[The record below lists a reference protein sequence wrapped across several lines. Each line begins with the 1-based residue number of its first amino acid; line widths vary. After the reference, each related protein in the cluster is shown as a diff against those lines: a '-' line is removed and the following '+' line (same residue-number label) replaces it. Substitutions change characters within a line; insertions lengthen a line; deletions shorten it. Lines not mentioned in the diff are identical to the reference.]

1 MATFSVLRSL
11 ALNSSKQG
19 ALNFSTS
26 TCLCKRQSPRTVG
39 VMGWFKA
46 ARRRLD
52 HERKMKEKPKT
63 PVQLEAE
70 VRLQQQEGI
79 EFLTTNRV
87 KYRMSEDGNKLAIK
101 PEVMLSKDR
110 QTVICYHPPPK
121 QFPFHFTAAAEA
133 GARWQGIATDDYEET
148 LSEEQIIEV
157 KMLRIEDPK
166 LWTVRSLANMMQ
178 VKPDVI
184 RPHARLDEKLQE
196 AVKVQRQ
203 LYNAMVL
210 SERKKIRQRE
220 LWERVQYVKDTRG
233 DAQAQAFSAR
243 ERQSGADRQ
252 YVPPKRTPW
261 KHISNNPN
269 IPDIRKYPG
278 TDGKH

>member
-79 EFLTTNRV
+79 EFLTTNRM

-110 QTVICYHPPPK
+110 QS
-121 QFPFHFTAAAEA
+121 F
-133 GARWQGIATDDYEET
+133 ATIHHQSSF
-148 LSEEQIIEV
+148 LSISLLQQRLVHVGKASLLMIM
-157 KMLRIEDPK
+157 KRHSQRS
-166 LWTVRSLANMMQ
+166 RSL
-178 VKPDVI
+178 
-184 RPHARLDEKLQE
+184 R
-196 AVKVQRQ
+196 
-203 LYNAMVL
+203 
-210 SERKKIRQRE
+210 
-220 LWERVQYVKDTRG
+220 
-233 DAQAQAFSAR
+233 
-243 ERQSGADRQ
+243 
-252 YVPPKRTPW
+252 
-261 KHISNNPN
+261 
-269 IPDIRKYPG
+269 
-278 TDGKH
+278 

>member
-1 MATFSVLRSL
+1 MATFSVLRSF
-11 ALNSSKQG
+11 AFNSTKQG

-39 VMGWFKA
+39 VMHWFKA
-46 ARRRLD
+46 ARRRMD

-63 PVQLEAE
+63 AMQLESE

-87 KYRMSEDGNKLAIK
+87 KYRMKEEDNKLNIK
-101 PEVMLSKDR
+101 PEVMLSKDK
-110 QTVICYHPPPK
+110 QTIICYHPPPK
-121 QFPFHFTAAAEA
+121 QFPFQYTVAAEA
-133 GARWQGIATDDYEET
+133 GGRWQRIATDDYEET
-148 LSEEQIIEV
+148 LTEEQLIE
-157 KMLRIEDPK
+157 LRLLRVENPK
-166 LWTVRSLANMMQ
+166 LWTVRSLANMMN
-178 VKPDVI
+178 VKPEVI
-184 RPHARLDEKLQE
+184 RPHARLDESLQE
-196 AVKVQRQ
+196 SVRVERQ
-203 LYNAMVL
+203 LYNAKVL

-233 DAQAQAFSAR
+233 DVEAQLFRAK
-243 ERQSGADRQ
+243 EQSVIGADRQ

-269 IPDIRKYPG
+269 IRK
-278 TDGKH
+278 

>member
-1 MATFSVLRSL
+1 MLL
-11 ALNSSKQG
+11 LG

-101 PEVMLSKDR
+101 
-110 QTVICYHPPPK
+110 
-121 QFPFHFTAAAEA
+121 
-133 GARWQGIATDDYEET
+133 
-148 LSEEQIIEV
+148 
-157 KMLRIEDPK
+157 
-166 LWTVRSLANMMQ
+166 
-178 VKPDVI
+178 
-184 RPHARLDEKLQE
+184 
-196 AVKVQRQ
+196 
-203 LYNAMVL
+203 
-210 SERKKIRQRE
+210 
-220 LWERVQYVKDTRG
+220 
-233 DAQAQAFSAR
+233 
-243 ERQSGADRQ
+243 
-252 YVPPKRTPW
+252 
-261 KHISNNPN
+261 
-269 IPDIRKYPG
+269 
-278 TDGKH
+278 